1 MDNGDPVMASCG
13 SDGSVKLWSL
23 DSDEPLADIEGH
35 DARVS
40 RCAYHPSGRSI
51 DSLYL
56 EHVALKCSKMPIILL
71 PIIPASYIAT
81 NRFLATAVWDNSW
94 RLWDLE
100 QLTEVRTSKQSF
112 NENLVRCCI
121 KKVTAR
127 RCTLLLFKTTEPLPA
142 QEVNLLT
149 NLLAAIFTFSE
160 RFGLFW
166 ESVGPEDRAVH
177 YVS

>member
-56 EHVALKCSKMPIILL
+56 EHVGLKCSKLPIIL
-71 PIIPASYIAT
+71 
-81 NRFLATAVWDNSW
+81 R
-94 RLWDLE
+94 
-100 QLTEVRTSKQSF
+100 
-112 NENLVRCCI
+112 
-121 KKVTAR
+121 
-127 RCTLLLFKTTEPLPA
+127 
-142 QEVNLLT
+142 NLLIILPLT
-149 NLLAAIFTFSE
+149 GFWQQQYGITPGD
-160 RFGLFW
+160 FGTW
-166 ESVGPEDRAVH
+166 NN
-177 YVS
+177 